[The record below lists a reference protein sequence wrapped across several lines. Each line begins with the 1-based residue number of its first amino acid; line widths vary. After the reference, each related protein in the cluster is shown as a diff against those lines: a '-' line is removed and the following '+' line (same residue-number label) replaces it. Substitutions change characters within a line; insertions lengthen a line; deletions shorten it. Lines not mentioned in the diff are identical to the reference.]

1 MCELCQPKALGVHRA
16 TRSGRGKRISALSVC
31 TWAAALSPCR
41 AGEAETLNSA
51 PPQSA
56 WLRPRARGSTAFSA
70 LKLRPQIRGLGD
82 NSSSPGPFHMRTLF
96 HPSPPSHHLQLASP
110 FNSPPDGR
118 LASTALDVLPPVA
131 ASFRHTGVVRCALS
145 NLPQET
151 IHILYFIRPS
161 LPIYMTRKY
170 TNIP

>member
-1 MCELCQPKALGVHRA
+1 MGSVR
-16 TRSGRGKRISALSVC
+16 ALS
-31 TWAAALSPCR
+31 TQSPR
-41 AGEAETLNSA
+41 GPSGDKIGERETDLCAQCLPVGRRGSGNAHYRSAPERVA

-56 WLRPRARGSTAFSA
+56 WIHGVLCPQAA
-70 LKLRPQIRGLGD
+70 PQIRRLGD
-82 NSSSPGPFHMRTLF
+82 NSSSPRPFHMRTLF

-131 ASFRHTGVVRCALS
+131 ASFRHTGVVRCPLS